1 MCSENCGP
9 WIQFG
14 ETICLCAWPRDT
26 LSVYVVHII
35 EDGTYETQVYYRS
48 LTETG
53 MDLNF
58 SRYRDGERPKAI
70 TVIARR
76 VSK

>member
-1 MCSENCGP
+1 M
-9 WIQFG
+9 
-14 ETICLCAWPRDT
+14 
-26 LSVYVVHII
+26 YVMHII

-70 TVIARR
+70 TVIARG

>member
-1 MCSENCGP
+1 MLVRVGTGHFVCV
-9 WIQFG
+9 
-14 ETICLCAWPRDT
+14 
-26 LSVYVVHII
+26 VYHII

-53 MDLNF
+53 MDLIF

-70 TVIARR
+70 SVIARR